1 MVNAPQCFY
10 TQGLFYW
17 TARFAS
23 YIHVNQKIIV
33 MMLPN
38 VMYVQVILG
47 LPEPISVIILN

>member
-1 MVNAPQCFY
+1 MVNAPQCFH

-17 TARFAS
+17 TSQFAS
-23 YIHVNQKIIV
+23 YIYSNQKPLI